1 MNIQIAKALAVDEET
16 VRGSYI
22 KKAQTKLGAS
32 QSRPR
37 FYTDLDDF
45 RGAGMRR
52 RADHARN
59 LSCDQHAG

>member
-16 VRGSYI
+16 ARTSHI
-22 KKAQTKLGAS
+22 TKAQTKLRAS

-37 FYTDLDDF
+37 FYTRLDDF

-52 RADHARN
+52 RADRARN
-59 LSCDQHAG
+59 PSCDQQAG